1 MENGEAEV
9 VEGKVMKLK
18 KGDEV
23 KVIRGKDKG
32 KTGKIEKVVSTKV
45 LIANVNQYKRH
56 LKKRSERQQSKIITI
71 TKPLPIYNVSL
82 ICPEC
87 KLPTRVGFKVEGD
100 QKLRI
105 CKKCSKT
112 V

>member
-1 MENGEAEV
+1 
-9 VEGKVMKLK
+9 MKLK

-32 KTGKIEKVVSTKV
+32 KTGKIEKVFSKTKV

-56 LKKRSERQQSKIITI
+56 LKRRSEKQPSEIITI

-87 KLPTRVGFKVEGD
+87 KLATRVGFKIERD
-100 QKLRI
+100 QKTRI
-105 CKKCSKT
+105 CKKCGK
-112 V
+112 VI

>member
-1 MENGEAEV
+1 
-9 VEGKVMKLK
+9 MKLT

-23 KVIRGKDKG
+23 RVIKGKDKG
-32 KTGKIEKVVSTKV
+32 KTGKIERVVSKTKV

-56 LKKRSERQQSKIITI
+56 LKRRSEKQQSKIITI
-71 TKPLPIYNVSL
+71 TKPLPIYNVAL

-87 KLPTRVGFKVEGD
+87 KLPTRVGFRVEGD
-100 QKLRI
+100 QKIRI
-105 CKKCSKT
+105 CKKCEKT

>member
-1 MENGEAEV
+1 
-9 VEGKVMKLK
+9 MKLK

-23 KVIRGKDKG
+23 KIIRGKDKG
-32 KTGKIEKVVSTKV
+32 KTGKIDKFFGKTHI

-56 LKKRSERQQSKIITI
+56 LKKRSEKQPSEIITI

-87 KLPTRVGFKVEGD
+87 RQPTRVGFMIEADSKI
-100 QKLRI
+100 RI
-105 CKKCSKT
+105 CKRCGKAIKNG
-112 V
+112 